1 MNHHPVD
8 IEQIQNLLV
17 GATLALPRM
26 LVIMLLV
33 PLFNT
38 GGQMPRTLRT
48 GIAIGLMLPVALGV
62 AGGLEGRVAALPV
75 AALVLKECVIGLAMG
90 ILLAA
95 PFWTIESAGALLDQQ
110 RGENAGQA
118 ATPFSE
124 GQASIMGSAMKQALV
139 IWLAVTGG
147 YQVFYELL
155 LQSYQAWPVLA
166 FTPEFGSAAREQV
179 LAGYGE
185 FSRLAIVYAAPF
197 VMVLLVIDFGFA
209 MLGVTAPN
217 LQTYFAAMPVKSLAG
232 MFVLIVYFHTLL
244 GHGGAYFLRALDGV
258 RGLF

>member
-1 MNHHPVD
+1 MHPVD
-8 IEQIQNLLV
+8 IEQLQNLLV
-17 GATLALPRM
+17 GATLALPRT

-38 GGQMPRTLRT
+38 GSQMPRTLRV
-48 GIAIGLMLPVALGV
+48 GIAIGLALPVALGV
-62 AGGLEGRVAALPV
+62 AEGLQGRAAALPV
-75 AALVLKECVIGLAMG
+75 ASLALKECVLGLAMG

-118 ATPFSE
+118 VTPFSE

-147 YQVFYELL
+147 YQAFYELL
-155 LQSYQAWPVLA
+155 LHSYQAWPVLE
-166 FTPEFGSAAREQV
+166 FTPEFGAAKRELVMQ
-179 LAGYGE
+179 GYGE
-185 FSRLAIVYAAPF
+185 FTRLAIIYAAPF

-232 MFVLIVYFHTLL
+232 MFVLIVYFHMLL
-244 GHGGAYFLRALDGV
+244 EHGGGYFRRALDGV